1 MTAPKTRPDDWFAAG
16 RARLSHG
23 EALALLEHRII
34 PVVGEEAV
42 PLGEIAGRV
51 LAAGVIA
58 AQPIPLHTNSAV
70 DGYAFRAPADRV
82 GSELRLTVEGRSA
95 AGRPMAEPADPVKAA
110 RILTGAVMPAA
121 YDTVVMQEDVSLETV
136 RGTSI
141 VAIPPGLKRGANV
154 RPAGEDVAAGS
165 ELYGPGHI
173 VRPQDVAALAAMG
186 QGSARC
192 FRRLRVGVL
201 STGDEVVRPGT
212 GPLLMG
218 QVYDANAPMLLAL
231 ARLAGAEVV
240 DLGVLP
246 DDAATVRASLA
257 DAARRFDAVLTSGGA
272 SQGEEDHLAAALA
285 ELGHRH
291 LWQLAIKP
299 GRPIAFGQIGSCVVV
314 GLPGNPVAVFVCAL
328 MYVFPMLRRLGGAP
342 WRTPR
347 RLMLPAAF
355 AFAGRKKGRREF
367 WRGMLVD
374 RDGNLTVDKFDRDG
388 SGLIT
393 SLRVADGLIDVPED
407 AGDVAAGDPVAF
419 IPFTEFG
426 IA

>member
-1 MTAPKTRPDDWFAAG
+1 MTAPKTLLDDCFAPNRP
-16 RARLSHG
+16 RMTHG
-23 EALALLEHRII
+23 EALALLEARIA
-34 PVVGEEAV
+34 PVVGTEIV
-42 PLGEIAGRV
+42 PLEGVPGRV
-51 LAAGVIA
+51 LAAGVTA
-58 AQPIPLHTNSAV
+58 GRPIPLHTNSAV
-70 DGYAFRAPADRV
+70 DGYAFAAPAARV
-82 GSELRLTVEGRSA
+82 AAELRLEVEGRSA
-95 AGRPMAEPADPVKAA
+95 AGRPMTEPADPAKAA

-121 YDTVVMQEDVSLETV
+121 YDTVVMQEDVSLAAEDNTTFV
-136 RGTSI
+136 T
-141 VAIPPGLKRGANV
+141 IPPGLKRGANV
-154 RPAGEDVAAGS
+154 RAAGEDVAAGA
-165 ELYGPGHI
+165 ELYGRGHI

-186 QGSARC
+186 QGSAHC

-212 GPLLMG
+212 APLAMG

-231 ARLAGAEVV
+231 ARLAGAEAV

-246 DDAATVRASLA
+246 DDAATVQSRLA
-257 DAARRFDAVLTSGGA
+257 EAAGKFDAVLTSGGA
-272 SQGEEDHLAAALA
+272 SQGEEDHLASALAAL
-285 ELGHRH
+285 GTRH

-299 GRPIAFGQIGSCVVV
+299 GRPIAFGQIGSSIVV

-342 WRTPR
+342 WRNPR

-355 AFAGRKKGRREF
+355 AFEGRKTGRREF
-367 WRGMLVD
+367 WRGMLAE
-374 RDGNLTVDKFDRDG
+374 RDGRLAVDKFKRDG

-393 SLRVADGLIDVPED
+393 SLRVADGLIDIPED
-407 AGDVAAGDPVAF
+407 AGDVAVGDMVAF